1 MDGIRNIWTW
11 NVNKLCR
18 AVISGAVVASNVCD
32 TVVVRLWAHVREHSP
47 QGKYYCMAGILFD
60 WFGFS
65 SAFKKHIFLFGQIQ
79 SSYFGVQQ
87 CILHYGDI
95 TVWLV
100 LSLTGFDSV
109 VSVHSNINILFVW
122 LNHIQL
128 NWIPA

>member
-65 SAFKKHIFLFGQIQ
+65 SLGKHIQITYFLVCSIP
-79 SSYFGVQQ
+79 VQL
-87 CILHYGDI
+87 IWRDKPYSDHSPYSEH
-95 TVWLV
+95 
-100 LSLTGFDSV
+100 SL
-109 VSVHSNINILFVW
+109 
-122 LNHIQL
+122 LNVF
-128 NWIPA
+128 A